1 MLTQN
6 SIQARLRGDSLPTT
20 IKQANPIVTN
30 LSDIVAVKE
39 YETHT
44 ILVAHHSVV
53 ELPITLIGD
62 SIVHQAFD
70 LTHWSRLV
78 DSVSMD
84 GIGAKVKRSV
94 PLSELS
100 HSGDLSILQSVV
112 YPLRHFVNKCQHFAG
127 IVDHNLFAAIL
138 IPIGRG
144 SIGELNNT
152 HHDSSNGGNVEDQS
166 VNERFH
172 ESVVHWSNLFDSV
185 SIAPIRAK
193 VNPPNDHQNL
203 WVSSGGLMVEFST
216 GLWKTFNSFPQVLV
230 FLWKTIN
237 IHNHHQIS
245 IFSVSLVCDPYFV
258 L

>member
-30 LSDIVAVKE
+30 LGNIVAVKE

-53 ELPITLIGD
+53 ELPITLVGD

-78 DSVSMD
+78 
-84 GIGAKVKRSV
+84 
-94 PLSELS
+94 
-100 HSGDLSILQSVV
+100 
-112 YPLRHFVNKCQHFAG
+112 
-127 IVDHNLFAAIL
+127 
-138 IPIGRG
+138 
-144 SIGELNNT
+144 
-152 HHDSSNGGNVEDQS
+152 
-166 VNERFH
+166 
-172 ESVVHWSNLFDSV
+172 DSV

-216 GLWKTFNSFPQVLV
+216 GLWKTIESFPQVLV